1 MFHHRLLPC
10 QLDAAV
16 KQISKNNV
24 TGVQYDVS
32 NIADLDRLYATVK
45 EQKGHIDILFANPVL
60 ANSPLGEIS
69 EDRLDIICMDA
80 LVPSIYF
87 LFNSDIC
94 QFQPEV
100 IILSLFLHFFFCYH
114 IHYLCC

>member
-1 MFHHRLLPC
+1 MFHRRLLPC
-10 QLDAAV
+10 QLDIEVGRSA
-16 KQISKNNV
+16 KNNV

-60 ANSPLGEIS
+60 VNSP
-69 EDRLDIICMDA
+69 EDRLDIICIDA

-87 LFNSDIC
+87 LLN
-94 QFQPEV
+94 
-100 IILSLFLHFFFCYH
+100 
-114 IHYLCC
+114 

>member
-1 MFHHRLLPC
+1 MFHHRPLPC

-16 KQISKNNV
+16 EQISKNNV

-45 EQKGHIDILFANPVL
+45 EQKGHIDILFANPAL

-69 EDRLDIICMDA
+69 EDRLDIISMDV

-87 LFNSDIC
+87 LFNADT
-94 QFQPEV
+94 
-100 IILSLFLHFFFCYH
+100 LSVST
-114 IHYLCC
+114 